1 VSAKIAVSTNTCFYW
16 SKGETKKWPEPN
28 TIKHFNAQINIVM
41 NKKKPQKPGFLKTA
55 SHNQIFGIFKNI
67 F

>member
-1 VSAKIAVSTNTCFYW
+1 MPVFYW

-28 TIKHFNAQINIVM
+28 TIKHFNAQINIVIH
-41 NKKKPQKPGFLKTA
+41 KKKPKKLDFLKTA
-55 SHNQIFGIFKNI
+55 SHNQLFGIFKNI